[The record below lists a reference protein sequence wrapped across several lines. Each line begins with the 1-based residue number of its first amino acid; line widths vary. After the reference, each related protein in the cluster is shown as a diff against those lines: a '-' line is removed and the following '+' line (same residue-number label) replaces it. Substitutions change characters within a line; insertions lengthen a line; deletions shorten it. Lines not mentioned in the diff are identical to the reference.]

1 MIKLSVLFCVAFLI
15 SCGGSKETIK
25 QSGEVLFST
34 PCSGPEF
41 YKSKDYFRASN
52 FGESSDHV
60 IAKKKAL
67 SNARASLASSVNT
80 TIKTVVDNY
89 LKALTSLI
97 VFKSLNVFQTDNW
110 YMWKPTEYP
119 LNISIKGVEE
129 RFSIACLNFDTFEI
143 KFGNFKYICASTIF
157 TKTSIEANVN
167 GKYISIKYNL
177 FVDKFTNNKIF
188 TFFTKNNTYEVLF
201 SNILISGDDEDKN
214 LDDVINAPMH
224 GIVKYKNLKPN
235 IKVKKG
241 DVLLSLEA
249 MKMEYSIK
257 SPRDGIIEKI
267 LIKDGQ
273 QVTEKM
279 KLIILKK

>member
-1 MIKLSVLFCVAFLI
+1 
-15 SCGGSKETIK
+15 
-25 QSGEVLFST
+25 
-34 PCSGPEF
+34 
-41 YKSKDYFRASN
+41 
-52 FGESSDHV
+52 
-60 IAKKKAL
+60 
-67 SNARASLASSVNT
+67 
-80 TIKTVVDNY
+80 
-89 LKALTSLI
+89 
-97 VFKSLNVFQTDNW
+97 
-110 YMWKPTEYP
+110 MWKPNEYP

-143 KFGNFKYICASTIF
+143 KFGNFKYTCTSTIF

-167 GKYISIKYNL
+167 GKYLSIKYNL

-214 LDDVINAPMH
+214 LDDVISAPMH

-249 MKMEYSIK
+249 MKMEYSLK

-279 KLIILKK
+279 KLIILKKKI

>member
-1 MIKLSVLFCVAFLI
+1 M
-15 SCGGSKETIK
+15 
-25 QSGEVLFST
+25 
-34 PCSGPEF
+34 
-41 YKSKDYFRASN
+41 
-52 FGESSDHV
+52 
-60 IAKKKAL
+60 
-67 SNARASLASSVNT
+67 
-80 TIKTVVDNY
+80 
-89 LKALTSLI
+89 
-97 VFKSLNVFQTDNW
+97 
-110 YMWKPTEYP
+110 
-119 LNISIKGVEE
+119 
-129 RFSIACLNFDTFEI
+129 
-143 KFGNFKYICASTIF
+143 
-157 TKTSIEANVN
+157 
-167 GKYISIKYNL
+167 

-224 GIVKYKNLKPN
+224 GIVKYNNLKPN

-249 MKMEYSIK
+249 MKMEYSLK